1 MTDQPEKK
9 SETEDVEADFEGHKI
24 KVAPSDAKTAT
35 DDDSA
40 DFEGHKMVLGPE
52 KKYKKA

>member
-24 KVAPSDAKTAT
+24 KVAPEDAKTAT